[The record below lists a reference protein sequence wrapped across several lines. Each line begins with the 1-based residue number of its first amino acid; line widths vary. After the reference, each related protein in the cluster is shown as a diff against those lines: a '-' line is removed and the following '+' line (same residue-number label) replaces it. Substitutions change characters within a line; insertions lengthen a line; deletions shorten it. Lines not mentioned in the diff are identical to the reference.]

1 MTNWHKQNEKFATW
15 MIEELFKEKP
25 FSLVLN
31 SGDAGSLHA
40 IAAQMHHEE
49 LVQLL
54 DGRVKNGTGVSLEI
68 NQDNADK
75 LYHVLSS
82 YLSIMQ
88 VS

>member
-1 MTNWHKQNEKFATW
+1 MTNWHKQNEKFANW

-31 SGDAGSLHA
+31 SGDVGSLHA
-40 IAAQMHHEE
+40 IATQVHHEE

-68 NQDNADK
+68 NQDNADN